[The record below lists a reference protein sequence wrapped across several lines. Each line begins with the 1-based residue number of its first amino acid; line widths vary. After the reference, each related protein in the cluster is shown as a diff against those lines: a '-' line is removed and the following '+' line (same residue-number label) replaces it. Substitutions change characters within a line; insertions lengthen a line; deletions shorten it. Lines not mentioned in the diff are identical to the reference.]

1 MSEFTDSTLGRYL
14 DQQPG
19 MRQSLLHD
27 PAQKMQ
33 VEALRQTLDMAERAM
48 ADEGIP
54 HEARRRVINRIVWG
68 EPEGYIDVHAKL
80 RIERDL
86 LLTTFDPSEFG
97 SLSGPAFTEP
107 AEDFSVRD
115 ELKPYTGPVR
125 PDEEPTT

>member
-1 MSEFTDSTLGRYL
+1 MSDFTDDTLGRYL

-19 MRQSLLHD
+19 MRETLLSD
-27 PAQKMQ
+27 PAQRMQ
-33 VEALRQTLDMAERAM
+33 AEALRQTLAMAERAM
-48 ADEGIP
+48 TDEGIP

-97 SLSGPAFTEP
+97 SLPSPVFTEP
-107 AEDFSVRD
+107 AN
-115 ELKPYTGPVR
+115 G
-125 PDEEPTT
+125 EEQSG